1 MSCAQCR
8 HENHPDASFC
18 DECGYPLLHL
28 WPQADL
34 GPRPTPARGRPR
46 RPPPRLI
53 EIVVAIGIV
62 VTGLSVISGIVV
74 ASPHWQRIIASWR
87 ESLAART
94 ASAPPAI
101 GTPTETT
108 PPAASN
114 ATVPRESSAYS
125 AVGAAE
131 VIAIQPQGIRPN
143 GLEAQQPATAG
154 SAPTRPAR
162 AQEPMRSAAV
172 RAQSDSAQVMATLL
186 VSQLGQ
192 DPAWRTALA
201 NADAHSP
208 DSPEHAYWRSVATAI
223 RDGGGLRSRP

>member
-1 MSCAQCR
+1 MGCAQCR

-18 DECGYPLLHL
+18 DECGYVS
-28 WPQADL
+28 
-34 GPRPTPARGRPR
+34 PRRTPARRRPR
-46 RPPPRLI
+46 RSPPRLI
-53 EIVVAIGIV
+53 EVVAAIGIV

-87 ESLAART
+87 ESVAARW
-94 ASAPPAI
+94 ASSRPAI

-108 PPAASN
+108 PPAAHN
-114 ATVPRESSAYS
+114 ATVRGESPAYP
-125 AVGAAE
+125 ALGAAE
-131 VIAIQPQGIRPN
+131 VIAIQPQAIRPN
-143 GLEAQQPATAG
+143 GPEVQPPTAG
-154 SAPTRPAR
+154 SVPMRPAR
-162 AQEPMRSAAV
+162 AQEPMRSAPV
-172 RAQSDSAQVMATLL
+172 RAQSDSTQVMATLL

>member
-18 DECGYPLLHL
+18 HECGYPLLHL
-28 WPQADL
+28 WPQADRS
-34 GPRPTPARGRPR
+34 PSPTPARGRPR
-46 RPPPRLI
+46 RPPSRLI
-53 EIVVAIGIV
+53 EVVGAIGIV

-74 ASPHWQRIIASWR
+74 ASPGWQRIIASWR
-87 ESLAART
+87 ESLAARS
-94 ASAPPAI
+94 ASVRPAI
-101 GTPTETT
+101 GTRTETT
-108 PPAASN
+108 PPAAHN
-114 ATVPRESSAYS
+114 AAVRGESPAYP

-131 VIAIQPQGIRPN
+131 VVAVQPQGILPSVR
-143 GLEAQQPATAG
+143 EVQPATG
-154 SAPTRPAR
+154 GPVPTRPAR
-162 AQEPMRSAAV
+162 APEPMRSAPV
-172 RAQSDSAQVMATLL
+172 RAQSDSPQVMATLL

>member
-1 MSCAQCR
+1 MSCAQCG

-18 DECGYPLLHL
+18 DECGYVSL
-28 WPQADL
+28 
-34 GPRPTPARGRPR
+34 RPTPARGRPR
-46 RPPPRLI
+46 RSPPRLI
-53 EIVVAIGIV
+53 EVVAAIGIV

-87 ESLAART
+87 ESVAARG
-94 ASAPPAI
+94 ASVRPAI
-101 GTPTETT
+101 STPTETT
-108 PPAASN
+108 PPAAHD
-114 ATVPRESSAYS
+114 ATVRGESPAYP
-125 AVGAAE
+125 ALGAAE

-143 GLEAQQPATAG
+143 GLEVQPPTAG
-154 SAPTRPAR
+154 SVPMRPAR

-172 RAQSDSAQVMATLL
+172 RAQSDSTQVMATLL
-186 VSQLGQ
+186 VAQLGQ

>member
-8 HENHPDASFC
+8 HENRPDASVC
-18 DECGYPLLHL
+18 DECGYPLLHP

-34 GPRPTPARGRPR
+34 RPRPTPVRGRPR
-46 RPPPRLI
+46 RAPPRLI
-53 EIVVAIGIV
+53 EVIAAIGVV

-74 ASPHWQRIIASWR
+74 ASPGWQRIIASWR
-87 ESLAART
+87 ESLAAH
-94 ASAPPAI
+94 
-101 GTPTETT
+101 
-108 PPAASN
+108 N
-114 ATVPRESSAYS
+114 ATVRGESPAYP

-131 VIAIQPQGIRPN
+131 VVAIQPQGIRPS
-143 GLEAQQPATAG
+143 GLEVQPPTAG
-154 SAPTRPAR
+154 PVPTRPAR
-162 AQEPMRSAAV
+162 AQEPMRSAPV
-172 RAQSDSAQVMATLL
+172 RAQSDSPQVMATLL

-201 NADAHSP
+201 NADAHSS

>member
-18 DECGYPLLHL
+18 VECGYVS
-28 WPQADL
+28 
-34 GPRPTPARGRPR
+34 PRPTPARGRPR
-46 RPPPRLI
+46 RSPPRLI
-53 EIVVAIGIV
+53 EVVAAIGIV

-74 ASPHWQRIIASWR
+74 ASPRWQRIIASWK
-87 ESLAART
+87 EGLAAHDAT
-94 ASAPPAI
+94 ARGESPAY
-101 GTPTETT
+101 P
-108 PPAASN
+108 
-114 ATVPRESSAYS
+114 

-131 VIAIQPQGIRPN
+131 VVAIQPQGIRPN
-143 GLEAQQPATAG
+143 GLEVPPATAG
-154 SAPTRPAR
+154 SVPKRPAR

-192 DPAWRTALA
+192 DPAGRTALA

>member
-1 MSCAQCR
+1 
-8 HENHPDASFC
+8 
-18 DECGYPLLHL
+18 
-28 WPQADL
+28 
-34 GPRPTPARGRPR
+34 
-46 RPPPRLI
+46 
-53 EIVVAIGIV
+53 V

-87 ESLAART
+87 ESVAARW
-94 ASAPPAI
+94 ASARPAI

-108 PPAASN
+108 PPAAHN
-114 ATVPRESSAYS
+114 ATVRGESPAYP
-125 AVGAAE
+125 ALGAAE

-143 GLEAQQPATAG
+143 GLEVQPPTAG
-154 SAPTRPAR
+154 SIPMRPAR

-172 RAQSDSAQVMATLL
+172 RAESDSTQVMATLL

-192 DPAWRTALA
+192 DPAWRAALA

-223 RDGGGLRSRP
+223 RDAGGQRARP

>member
-8 HENHPDASFC
+8 HENHPDARYC

-28 WPQADL
+28 WPQADPS
-34 GPRPTPARGRPR
+34 PRPTRARGRPR

-53 EIVVAIGIV
+53 EVVAAIGVV

-87 ESLAART
+87 ESLAVRGE
-94 ASAPPAI
+94 SPAY
-101 GTPTETT
+101 P
-108 PPAASN
+108 
-114 ATVPRESSAYS
+114 

-131 VIAIQPQGIRPN
+131 VVAIQPQGIRPN
-143 GLEAQQPATAG
+143 GLEVPPATAG
-154 SAPTRPAR
+154 SVPTRPGR

-172 RAQSDSAQVMATLL
+172 RAQSESAQVMATLL

-192 DPAWRTALA
+192 DPAWRIALA

-223 RDGGGLRSRP
+223 RDGLRSRP

>member
-8 HENHPDASFC
+8 HENHPDASYC
-18 DECGYPLLHL
+18 DECGYPLLHP
-28 WPQADL
+28 WPQADPS
-34 GPRPTPARGRPR
+34 PRPTLARGRPR
-46 RPPPRLI
+46 RPPPRLT
-53 EIVVAIGIV
+53 EVVAAIGIV

-87 ESLAART
+87 ESLVARS
-94 ASAPPAI
+94 ASVGSAAI

-108 PPAASN
+108 APAAHN
-114 ATVPRESSAYS
+114 ATVRGESPAYP

-131 VIAIQPQGIRPN
+131 MVAIQPQGIR
-143 GLEAQQPATAG
+143 
-154 SAPTRPAR
+154 AR

-192 DPAWRTALA
+192 DPAWRIALA

-223 RDGGGLRSRP
+223 RDGLRSRP

>member
-18 DECGYPLLHL
+18 DKCGYPLLHL
-28 WPQADL
+28 WPRAEPS
-34 GPRPTPARGRPR
+34 PRPTPAHGRPR

-53 EIVVAIGIV
+53 EAVAAIGIV

-87 ESLAART
+87 ESVAARW
-94 ASAPPAI
+94 ASARPAI

-108 PPAASN
+108 PPAAHN
-114 ATVPRESSAYS
+114 ATVRGESPAF
-125 AVGAAE
+125 
-131 VIAIQPQGIRPN
+131 QPQGIRPN
-143 GLEAQQPATAG
+143 GLEVPPATAG
-154 SAPTRPAR
+154 SVPKRPAR

>member
-8 HENHPDASFC
+8 HENRPGASFC
-18 DECGYPLLHL
+18 VECGY
-28 WPQADL
+28 AS
-34 GPRPTPARGRPR
+34 PRPTPARGRPR
-46 RPPPRLI
+46 RSPPRLI
-53 EIVVAIGIV
+53 EIVAAIGIV

-87 ESLAART
+87 ESVAARW
-94 ASAPPAI
+94 ASVRPAI

-108 PPAASN
+108 PPAAHD
-114 ATVPRESSAYS
+114 ATVRGESPAYP
-125 AVGAAE
+125 ALGAAE
-131 VIAIQPQGIRPN
+131 VIAIQPEGIRPN
-143 GLEAQQPATAG
+143 GLEAQPPTAG
-154 SAPTRPAR
+154 SVPMRPAR

>member
-1 MSCAQCR
+1 MGCAQCR
-8 HENHPDASFC
+8 HENHPDASYC

-34 GPRPTPARGRPR
+34 SPRPTPARGRPR

-53 EIVVAIGIV
+53 EVVAAIGIV

-87 ESLAART
+87 EGLAAH
-94 ASAPPAI
+94 
-101 GTPTETT
+101 
-108 PPAASN
+108 N
-114 ATVPRESSAYS
+114 ATVRGESPAYP

-131 VIAIQPQGIRPN
+131 VVAIQPQGIRPN
-143 GLEAQQPATAG
+143 GLEVPPATAG
-154 SAPTRPAR
+154 SVPTRPGR

-192 DPAWRTALA
+192 DPAWRIALA
-201 NADAHSP
+201 NADAHAP

>member
-18 DECGYPLLHL
+18 DKCGYPLLHL
-28 WPQADL
+28 WPRAEPS
-34 GPRPTPARGRPR
+34 PRPTPAHGRPR

-53 EIVVAIGIV
+53 EAVAAIGIV

-87 ESLAART
+87 ESLVARS
-94 ASAPPAI
+94 ASLRPVTV
-101 GTPTETT
+101 TPTETT
-108 PPAASN
+108 EPAAHN
-114 ATVPRESSAYS
+114 ATVPGESPAYP
-125 AVGAAE
+125 AIGPAE
-131 VIAIQPQGIRPN
+131 VVAIQPQGIRPN
-143 GLEAQQPATAG
+143 GLEVPPATAG
-154 SAPTRPAR
+154 SVPKRPAR

-208 DSPEHAYWRSVATAI
+208 DSPENAYWRSVATAI